1 MTTIEPTPV
10 MQDERTFCAVHPD
23 RETSL
28 QCNKCGRYMCVQC
41 AVSTPVGYRCK
52 ECVRGHEDKFFNAT
66 PADPA
71 IVFVVCAVL
80 AGVGAFIAGQFG
92 GFALLLILI
101 ASAPVGG
108 FISEMAIRAI
118 QRRRGR
124 YVPVAAAVGTALG
137 GLSPLL
143 YILAMT
149 GIFLPNLTIL
159 LFAGIV
165 TATVYGRF
173 RMRG

>member
-1 MTTIEPTPV
+1 MTTIEPSPV
-10 MQDERTFCAVHPD
+10 LQDERTFCAVHPD

-71 IVFVVCAVL
+71 IVFAVCAVL
-80 AGVGAFIAGQFG
+80 AGVGSFIVAQVG
-92 GFALLLILI
+92 GFLLLVLI

-108 FISEMAIRAI
+108 FISELAIRAI

-124 YVPVAAAVGTALG
+124 NVPVAAAVGTALG
-137 GLSPLL
+137 GLAPLIYL
-143 YILAMT
+143 LLMT
-149 GIFLPNLTIL
+149 GVFFPNLSVL

>member
-10 MQDERTFCAVHPD
+10 IQDERTFCAVHPD
-23 RETSL
+23 RESSL

-41 AVSTPVGYRCK
+41 SVPTPVGYRCK

-71 IVFVVCAVL
+71 IVFAVCAAL
-80 AGVGAFIAGQFG
+80 AGVGAFIAAQV
-92 GFALLLILI
+92 GFLLIILI
-101 ASAPVGG
+101 AAAPVGG
-108 FISEMAIRAI
+108 FISEMAFRAI

-124 YVPVAAAVGTALG
+124 QVPVAAAVGTALG
-137 GLSPLL
+137 GLAPLL
-143 YILAMT
+143 YILLLT
-149 GIFLPNLTIL
+149 GVFVPNLSIL

-165 TATVYGRF
+165 TAIVYRRF
-173 RMRG
+173 KTRG